1 MATASSVIDDVLDR
15 LQESRTSPI
24 FWSRSE
30 LLTFVNDGFLEFTL
44 MAGQLTTEA
53 TYRIIGAKIQAVPI
67 TAIALIHVSYASEMV
82 EKSTVERFDRQNPNW
97 EAQYG
102 ILQKWSP
109 CGLDKWILDR
119 HPTSATNVSL
129 TTLDNPQPLEESS
142 SIDLAPEYVEALTD
156 YVFHMARFKEG
167 GAEFQQA
174 MEAYDNFQNKA
185 GKRAQKT
192 FAEQYVF
199 WARLPNANTGP
210 DYSTM
215 DRG

>member
-1 MATASSVIDDVLDR
+1 MATAGSVIDDVLDR

-24 FWSRSE
+24 FWSRAE
-30 LLTFVNDGFLEFTL
+30 LLVFVNDGFLEFTL
-44 MAGQLTTEA
+44 LAGQLTTEA
-53 TYRIIGAKIQAVPI
+53 TYPLIGAKIQAVPI

-82 EKSTVERFDRQNPNW
+82 EKSSVERFDRQNPNW
-97 EAQYG
+97 ESQYG

-109 CGLDKWILDR
+109 CGLDKWIVDR

-129 TTLDNPQPLEESS
+129 TTLDSPETLEESS
-142 SIDLAPEYVEALTD
+142 SIDMAPEYVEALID

-192 FAEQYVF
+192 FSEQYVF
-199 WARLPNANTGP
+199 WARNPAADTGP

-215 DRG
+215 DRS